1 MSILLALLLTYIPP
15 SQDVRREHFAVIE
28 QNTVYAETCDEDRF
42 PLLYK
47 PTFTQFLFR
56 QWEPS
61 TGQME
66 IHAWRMLRGYPV
78 EERENLEHYPEEI
91 AAELAKQPLRARTT
105 MSVERNAAGKYEMRW
120 MDGEVLR
127 IITADSFVR
136 TQTVGDVEVEERSRF
151 DKSLRRE
158 LRRK

>member
-1 MSILLALLLTYIPP
+1 MILLALLLTYLPP
-15 SQDVRREHFAVIE
+15 SQDVRREHYHVIE
-28 QNTVYAETCDEDRF
+28 QNTVFNETDECDKW

-56 QWEPS
+56 HWEPS

-66 IHAWRMLRGYPV
+66 IHAWRMLKGYPV
-78 EERENLEHYPEEI
+78 EERESFEGYPEEI

-105 MSVERNAAGKYEMRW
+105 MAVEKNAAGLWEMRW
-120 MDGEVLR
+120 LDGDVLR
-127 IITADSFVR
+127 IITADSYVR